1 MLTPQR
7 HLRCGPVGSPTADE
21 RIEAT
26 IDTARRDGERIVAI
40 AAREAHRIVAV
51 AEAAGRALAAARIE
65 QLRDLG
71 REIEARQRLID
82 DGYATMIEAMAA
94 TSNRLVEA
102 TRDADFSSPPGPA
115 ARGRTVEVKMAQT
128 REITFRFDPA
138 GDPAGGLSH
147 AV

>member
-40 AAREAHRIVAV
+40 AA
-51 AEAAGRALAAARIE
+51 LAAARSE

-71 REIEARQRLID
+71 REIEARQRRID

-102 TRDADFSSPPGPA
+102 ARDADFSSPSGPA